1 MKTFLTI
8 SGGILLALSCVTASD
23 ARPHAQRQAPTQ
35 SKSPCYDTDY
45 SQRPTRG
52 WDSSC
57 FQSAGLAA
65 MYACSSNGG

>member
-8 SGGILLALSCVTASD
+8 SAGILLALSCVTASD
-23 ARPHAQRQAPTQ
+23 TQRHPSQ
-35 SKSPCYDTDY
+35 SETPYYDTDY
-45 SQRPTRG
+45 SQSPARG

-57 FQSAGLAA
+57 FQSTGLPA